1 MEHRTLPTTSGCRYA
16 IVYFTWGIDGEIR
29 LPAGEEMKKKAQ
41 MSTIGLNLLMDTN
54 FTDTNFKEGTDS
66 THAHGHRDMPRF
78 WPRFCLPAQTP
89 RSATDQPLQT
99 QPLTPEEGVAVEE
112 SEGMDVTPQS
122 VDPPLC
128 IRPLTPVEGAVEQ
141 REGGSDGAGMC
152 GEDILR
158 SMKDN
163 VENGTTDA
171 IEVPSLARVLTP
183 EEGTSHSTEGADVGI
198 EKEWK
203 REEANML
210 PARLKRKW
218 DRKEEWAA
226 EREETRKKAKLGA
239 ILAPSRTEE
248 GYKLASGMQESCF
261 TDATY
266 NGANELDPGAVT
278 CGIDKFRNKSIPELG
293 NERQASWS
301 TITKALMQCNLPFEL
316 VDASYRFQTSGPPL
330 LNLLQAPPGVY
341 IVGMCV
347 TIGDKQY
354 KHCVMLSTIPT
365 PGKPYG
371 KIVDN
376 GSSSVPV
383 YIEAADREN
392 KKKASGAFRKL
403 LKQKI
408 KHDPF
413 GAIPTYIYELKRIH
427 P

>member
-1 MEHRTLPTTSGCRYA
+1 
-16 IVYFTWGIDGEIR
+16 
-29 LPAGEEMKKKAQ
+29 
-41 MSTIGLNLLMDTN
+41 
-54 FTDTNFKEGTDS
+54 
-66 THAHGHRDMPRF
+66 
-78 WPRFCLPAQTP
+78 
-89 RSATDQPLQT
+89 
-99 QPLTPEEGVAVEE
+99 VAVEE

-141 REGGSDGAGMC
+141 REGGSDGAGTC

-158 SMKDN
+158 PTKDN

-171 IEVPSLARVLTP
+171 IEVPFLARVLTP

-266 NGANELDPGAVT
+266 NGANELDPSAVT
-278 CGIDKFRNKSIPELG
+278 CGIDKFRNKSIPKLG

-365 PGKPYG
+365 LGKPYG